1 MLSPRA
7 QKYLAQLHR
16 DEPVPVAK
24 VEQIII
30 AQGYPAYPAWLAF
43 HDQFAGYHES
53 IGSGN
58 LAIWGLA
65 FAKPRKSGGDAYKVY
80 VTMHKGAPAFIA
92 CADVHPSFDYMLMP
106 DGEYNGPP
114 FPSENFS
121 IKVER
126 NALLW
131 EFSSAGPVQRLYDV
145 DGVQLVD
152 LRQQLLDELRPH
164 LVPEASDKF
173 ANYYASPTKVLL
185 ESLENT
191 TLKLLVRSK

>member
-1 MLSPRA
+1 MLSQRA

-16 DEPVPVAK
+16 DEPLPVAK

-30 AQGYPAYPAWLAF
+30 AQGYPAHPAWLAF
-43 HDQFAGYHES
+43 HEQFAGYHEN

-58 LAIWGLA
+58 TAIWGLA
-65 FAKPRKSGGDAYKVY
+65 FPTPRKSGGDAYKVY
-80 VTMHKGAPAFIA
+80 VNLHLGVPFFIA
-92 CADVHPSFDYMLMP
+92 CADVHPSFDYNLMP
-106 DGEYNGPP
+106 DGEFIGPP

-126 NALLW
+126 NTLLW
-131 EFSSAGPVQRLYDV
+131 EFSSAGPVQRVYDV
-145 DGVQLVD
+145 DGVSLFD
-152 LRQQLLDELRPH
+152 LRQQLLDELRGY

-185 ESLENT
+185 ESLENN
-191 TLKLLVRSK
+191 TLKLLVRA